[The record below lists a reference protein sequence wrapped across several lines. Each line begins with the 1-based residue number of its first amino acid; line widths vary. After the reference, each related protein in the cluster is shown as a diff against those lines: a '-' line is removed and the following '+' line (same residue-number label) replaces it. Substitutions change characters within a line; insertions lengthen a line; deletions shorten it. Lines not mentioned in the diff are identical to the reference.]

1 MELQIKPL
9 TEEYV
14 DQVCVLEEEA
24 FSMPWHRESFLEMI
38 LNKDACYLVGL
49 MEEEVVASCGL
60 RNIVGDGEITNVVTK
75 SSARGRGIGEQM
87 LLKLLEEGTAMGV
100 EAFTL
105 EVRKSN
111 DAAIHLYEK
120 LGFVTEGVR
129 KNFYEDPTED
139 ALIMWKRYIKQ
150 PRDC

>member
-120 LGFVTEGVR
+120 LGFVTEGIR

-139 ALIMWKRYIKQ
+139 ALIMWKR
-150 PRDC
+150 

>member
-1 MELQIKPL
+1 MELVIKPL
-9 TEEYV
+9 TEESV

-38 LNKDACYLVGL
+38 QNPDACYLVGL
-49 MEEEVVASCGL
+49 LGDEVVGSCGL

-75 SSARGRGIGEQM
+75 GTMRGKGIGKQM
-87 LLKLLEEGTAMGV
+87 LLQLLEEGTKMGV

-111 DAAIHLYEK
+111 NAAIHLYES

-129 KNFYEDPTED
+129 KNFYEEPTED
-139 ALIMWKRYIKQ
+139 ALIMWKR
-150 PRDC
+150 

>member
-1 MELQIKPL
+1 VELQIKPL

-24 FSMPWHRESFLEMI
+24 FSMPWHRESFLKMI

-75 SSARGRGIGEQM
+75 SSARGRGIGERM

-139 ALIMWKRYIKQ
+139 ALIMWKR
-150 PRDC
+150 

>member
-100 EAFTL
+100 EAFTV

-139 ALIMWKRYIKQ
+139 ALIMWKR
-150 PRDC
+150 

>member
-1 MELQIKPL
+1 MEVIIRPL

-24 FSMPWHRESFLEMI
+24 FSMPWHKESFLEMI
-38 LNKDACYLVGL
+38 MNKDACYLVGISDK
-49 MEEEVVASCGL
+49 EVVASCGL
-60 RNIVGDGEITNVVTK
+60 RNIVGDGEITNVVTAK
-75 SSARGRGIGEQM
+75 HMRGKGVGRQM
-87 LLKLLEEGTAMGV
+87 LLRLMEEGIKMGV

-111 DAAIHLYEK
+111 APAIHLYES

-129 KNFYEDPTED
+129 KNFYEEPTED
-139 ALIMWKRYIKQ
+139 ALIMWKR
-150 PRDC
+150 

>member
-1 MELQIKPL
+1 MELIIKPL

-14 DQVCVLEEEA
+14 DAVCVLEEEA

-38 LNKDACYLVGL
+38 LNKDACYLVGI
-49 MEEEVVASCGL
+49 MENEVVASCGL
-60 RNIVGDGEITNVVTK
+60 RNIVGDGEITNVVT
-75 SSARGRGIGEQM
+75 ACNMRGKGIGKQM
-87 LLKLLEEGTAMGV
+87 LLKLMEEGTGMGV

-111 DAAIHLYEK
+111 GSAIHLYES

-129 KNFYEDPTED
+129 KNFYEDPVED
-139 ALIMWKRYIKQ
+139 ALIMWKR
-150 PRDC
+150 

>member
-1 MELQIKPL
+1 MELQIKSL

-14 DQVCVLEEEA
+14 DQVCILEEEA

-38 LNKDACYLVGL
+38 QNKDACYLVGL
-49 MEEEVVASCGL
+49 HEDEVVASCGL

-75 SSARGRGIGEQM
+75 ASERGKGIGEKM
-87 LLKLLEEGTAMGV
+87 LLKLLEEGVAMGV

-111 DAAIHLYEK
+111 YAAIHLYEK
-120 LGFVTEGVR
+120 LGFVTEGIR
-129 KNFYEDPTED
+129 KNFYEEPTED
-139 ALIMWKRYIKQ
+139 ALIMWKK
-150 PRDC
+150 

>member
-24 FSMPWHRESFLEMI
+24 FSMPWHKESFLEMI
-38 LNKDACYLVGL
+38 RNKDACYLVGIL
-49 MEEEVVASCGL
+49 EEQVVSSCGL
-60 RNIVGDGEITNVVTK
+60 RNIVGDGEITNVVTSK
-75 SSARGRGIGEQM
+75 NMRGRGIARQM
-87 LLKLLEEGTAMGV
+87 LLKLMEEGVKMGV

-111 DAAIHLYEK
+111 AGAIHLYES
-120 LGFVTEGVR
+120 LGFVTEGIR
-129 KNFYEDPTED
+129 RNFYEEPVED
-139 ALIMWKRYIKQ
+139 ALIMWKR
-150 PRDC
+150 

>member
-1 MELQIKPL
+1 MELQIKSL

-14 DQVCVLEEEA
+14 DQVCILEEEA

-38 LNKDACYLVGL
+38 QNKDACYLVGL
-49 MEEEVVASCGL
+49 HEDEVVASCGL

-75 SSARGRGIGEQM
+75 ASERGKGIGEKM
-87 LLKLLEEGTAMGV
+87 LLKLLEEGVAMGV

-111 DAAIHLYEK
+111 YAAIHLYEK
-120 LGFVTEGVR
+120 LGFVTEGIR
-129 KNFYEDPTED
+129 KNFYEEPTED
-139 ALIMWKRYIKQ
+139 ALIMWKR
-150 PRDC
+150 